1 MSLRPGRVVLVA
13 AAAAALVGA
22 VLPTTAVAAR
32 DSSQLSGTVTADGSP
47 VRDATVRL
55 WLAGHR
61 AGEASVLQTVS
72 TDRRGG
78 FSVDVPRTVRADD
91 VLYATATGGRSGLHE
106 LGPEVELA
114 ASFGD
119 LRSGQV
125 AVNELTTV
133 AAGYSL
139 AQFADNGKVGGTA
152 PGVTNA
158 AKMPRNMVDPSDGQL
173 TRFFL
178 TEPNGTSTDALPTFN
193 SLASIIAG
201 CVTRASDCAAFLSAA
216 TDAWGHRPATTWQAM
231 TLLPTN
237 PSGHPVEI
245 MRTVPANPK
254 FTPVRTI
261 APAGWYLVL
270 KFWGDGRSFGGPG
283 NVAFDSQG
291 RVWANTNAVPSKD
304 PRRVCPGKYIYRLD
318 PYAKGQPMDRF
329 GGGGLNGSGFGIA
342 IDPRE
347 QVWVTNFGFTG
358 FFCAEGDPTSNSAS
372 LFSPDGKAL
381 SPRNGGFLG
390 GPLSFPQGVKSDVDG
405 NVWIANCGGSNLVQ
419 YPNGDHTKART
430 VGADMA
436 YTFDVAQ
443 NSFGNIYVTANQ
455 GNRVYGFHPNGTP
468 LPGSPFGT
476 DDTVIKPLGAASDS
490 LGNVWVSNSEAVN
503 IPCAADDGELQA
515 PEGGN
520 PGDPDNPVNPEP
532 RGSMARVAPDG
543 QVTRFEGAGMTV
555 PWGIAVDGD
564 DNIWVANFFGQRL
577 SHLCGARVATCPT
590 GHVGDEI
597 SPTQTGYFFDG
608 LQRNTG
614 VQVDASGNVWL
625 ANNWKTVPTRADPY
639 GDGLAVFLGAAAPIA
654 MPLVG
659 TPK

>member
-1 MSLRPGRVVLVA
+1 MSSRPGRVVIVA

-22 VLPTTAVAAR
+22 ALPATAEAAR
-32 DSSQLSGTVTADGSP
+32 DSSLSGVVTADGSP

-61 AGEASVLQTVS
+61 AGEASVIQTVS

-78 FSVDVPRTVRADD
+78 FSVDVPRSVRADD

-106 LGPEVELA
+106 LGPDVELA

-119 LRSGQV
+119 LRSGRV

-139 AQFADNGKVGGTA
+139 AQFAENGKVGGTA

-158 AKMPRNMVDPSDGQL
+158 ARMPRNLVDPTDGQL

-178 TEPNGTSTDALPTFN
+178 TEPNGPSTEALPTFN
-193 SLASIIAG
+193 SLASIAAG

-231 TLLPTN
+231 TLLPKN

-245 MRTVPANPK
+245 MHQVPSTPR
-254 FTPVRTI
+254 FTPVRTT

-270 KFWGDGRSFGGPG
+270 KFWGDGKAFGGPG
-283 NVAFDSQG
+283 NLAFDSQG
-291 RVWANTNAVPSKD
+291 RVWANANATVSRN
-304 PRRVCPGKYIYRLD
+304 PRQVCPGKNIYRLD
-318 PYAKGQPMDRF
+318 PYAKGRPFETFR
-329 GGGGLNGSGFGIA
+329 GGGLDGSGFGIA
-342 IDPRE
+342 LDPRQ

-358 FFCAEGDPTSNSAS
+358 FFCPEQPTSNSMSA
-372 LFSPDGKAL
+372 FSPNGRAL
-381 SPRNGGFLG
+381 SPKDGYLD
-390 GPLSFPQGVKSDVDG
+390 GPLSFPQGVKSDEDG
-405 NVWIANCGGSNLVQ
+405 NIWVANCGGSNLVE

-430 VGADMA
+430 VGSDMA

-443 NSFGNIYVTANQ
+443 NSLGNIYVTANQ
-455 GNRVYGFHPNGTP
+455 GNRVFGFHPDGTP
-468 LPGSPFGT
+468 LPGSPFGS
-476 DDTVIKPLGAASDS
+476 DDTVLKPLGAASDR
-490 LGNVWVSNSEAVN
+490 LGNVWVSNSEVVD
-503 IPCAADDGELQA
+503 IPCAAADGQLQA
-515 PEGGN
+515 PEG
-520 PGDPDNPVNPEP
+520 DRDTV
-532 RGSMARVAPDG
+532 RLHGSMARVAPDG
-543 QVTRFEGAGMTV
+543 QVTRFQGAGMTV

-577 SHLCGARVATCPT
+577 SHLCGARVETCPS
-590 GHVGDEI
+590 GHVGGEI

-614 VQVDASGNVWL
+614 VQIDASGNVWL
-625 ANNWKTVPTRADPY
+625 TNNWKTVPTLADPY
-639 GDGLAVFLGAAAPIA
+639 GDGLAVFLGAAAPIV

-659 TPK
+659 PPR